1 MKGDMT
7 VEINGKTYNRILPE
21 GIEDDLTPLDCG
33 MWVSYTE
40 GLAQTAILIRL
51 AQKKGFELSESEEVV
66 VAAAEKLE
74 IVDAPLESALARRA
88 IDFVNQHAPEG
99 YRLGFKVMDL
109 WFMPNSWWAD
119 TGGEE

>member
-40 GLAQTAILIRL
+40 GLAQQAILIRL
-51 AQKKGFELSESEEVV
+51 AQKKGFELTDSEEVV
-66 VAAAEKLE
+66 VAAAENLE
-74 IVDAPLESALARRA
+74 IVDAPWSQLLR
-88 IDFVNQHAPEG
+88 
-99 YRLGFKVMDL
+99 
-109 WFMPNSWWAD
+109 
-119 TGGEE
+119 GEPLTLSTSMLPRDIAWDSK